1 MRHTPLFLW
10 TEDIDFVNNLQQMW
24 RKTKRSETL
33 ETNCVKKFGIL
44 FIKQK
49 LEVILGI

>member
-1 MRHTPLFLW
+1 
-10 TEDIDFVNNLQQMW
+10 MW
-24 RKTKRSETL
+24 RKTKRSEIL

-44 FIKQK
+44 FIMEK